1 MAQNFMDR
9 MSEIGEERVRLAV
22 ERRMAVIRREAEDR
36 EEEKRGFL
44 QELAPALTKYSET
57 KELFTTY
64 KLGKAVYGRRYLD
77 SDQLNGEYY
86 CFVLPAKIGATLQ
99 ELAEIG
105 VLKCIE
111 GVNNPHC
118 PYLYQFA

>member
-9 MSEIGEERVRLAV
+9 MNEISEERVRLVV
-22 ERRMAVIRREAEDR
+22 ERRIAVIQREAEER
-36 EEEKRGFL
+36 QHEKQVFL
-44 QELAPALTKYSET
+44 RELAPVLNQYNET

-77 SDQLNGEYY
+77 SDQINGEYY

-111 GVNNPHC
+111 GLNNPHC

>member
-1 MAQNFMDR
+1 MAQNFLDR
-9 MSEIGEERVRLAV
+9 MSEISEERVRLAV
-22 ERRMAVIRREAEDR
+22 ERRIEAIRKEAEDR
-36 EEEKRGFL
+36 QEEKQNFL
-44 QELAPALTKYSET
+44 RELAPALEQYSQT

-64 KLGKAVYGRRYLD
+64 KLGKAVYGRRYLGD
-77 SDQLNGEYY
+77 YEENYY
-86 CFVLPAKIGATLQ
+86 NFGLPAKIGAALQ

>member
-9 MSEIGEERVRLAV
+9 MNEISEERVRLVV
-22 ERRMAVIRREAEDR
+22 ERRIAAIQREAEER
-36 EEEKRGFL
+36 QHEKQVFL
-44 QELAPALTKYSET
+44 RELAPALNRYNET

-64 KLGKAVYGRRYLD
+64 KLGRAIYGSRYLGD
-77 SDQLNGEYY
+77 YEDNYY
-86 CFVLPAKIGATLQ
+86 NFVLPARIGAALQ

-111 GVNNPHC
+111 GLNNPHC

>member
-9 MSEIGEERVRLAV
+9 MNEISEERVRLVV
-22 ERRMAVIRREAEDR
+22 ERRIAAIQREAEER
-36 EEEKRGFL
+36 QHEKQVFL
-44 QELAPALTKYSET
+44 RELAPALNRYNET

-64 KLGKAVYGRRYLD
+64 KLGRAIYGSRYLGD
-77 SDQLNGEYY
+77 YNDNYY
-86 CFVLPAKIGATLQ
+86 NCVLPAKIGATLQ

-111 GVNNPHC
+111 GLNNPHC

>member
-1 MAQNFMDR
+1 MAQNFLDR
-9 MSEIGEERVRLAV
+9 MSEISEERVRLAV
-22 ERRMAVIRREAEDR
+22 ERRIEAIRKEAEDR
-36 EEEKRGFL
+36 QEEKQNFL
-44 QELAPALTKYSET
+44 RVLAPALEQYSQT

-64 KLGKAVYGRRYLD
+64 KLGKAVYGRRYLGYD
-77 SDQLNGEYY
+77 EDNYY
-86 CFVLPAKIGATLQ
+86 NFVLPAKIGATLQ

-111 GVNNPHC
+111 GVNNPYC

>member
-1 MAQNFMDR
+1 MAQSFLDR
-9 MSEIGEERVRLAV
+9 MSEISEERVRLAV
-22 ERRMAVIRREAEDR
+22 ERRIEAIRKEAEDR
-36 EEEKRGFL
+36 QEEKQNFL
-44 QELAPALTKYSET
+44 RELAPTLEQYSQT

-64 KLGKAVYGRRYLD
+64 KLGKAVYGRRYLGD
-77 SDQLNGEYY
+77 YEENYY
-86 CFVLPAKIGATLQ
+86 NFVLPAKIGAALQ

>member
-22 ERRMAVIRREAEDR
+22 ERRMAVIRREAEER

-44 QELAPALTKYSET
+44 KELAPALTQYSET

-64 KLGKAVYGRRYLD
+64 KLGKAVYGRRYLNQFD
-77 SDQLNGEYY
+77 DEYY
-86 CFVLPAKIGATLQ
+86 RFVLPAKIGTALQ

>member
-9 MSEIGEERVRLAV
+9 MAEIGEERVRLAV
-22 ERRMAVIRREAEDR
+22 ERRMASIRREIEGR
-36 EEEKRGFL
+36 QEEKEDFL
-44 QELAPALTKYSET
+44 RELAPALNQYNET

-77 SDQLNGEYY
+77 SDQFDGAYY
-86 CFVLPAKIGATLQ
+86 NFVLPAKIGATLQ

-105 VLKCIE
+105 VLKCVE

>member
-9 MSEIGEERVRLAV
+9 MAEIGEERARLAV
-22 ERRMAVIRREAEDR
+22 ERRIAAIRREIADRQAEK
-36 EEEKRGFL
+36 EEFL
-44 QELAPALTKYSET
+44 RELAPVLNRYNET

-64 KLGKAVYGRRYLD
+64 KLGRAIYGSRYLGD
-77 SDQLNGEYY
+77 YEDHYY
-86 CFVLPAKIGATLQ
+86 NYVLPAKIGATLQ

-111 GVNNPHC
+111 GLNNPHC

>member
-1 MAQNFMDR
+1 MAQSFLDR
-9 MSEIGEERVRLAV
+9 MNEIGEARVRLTI
-22 ERRMAVIRREAEDR
+22 ERRIESIRREAENHQK
-36 EEEKRGFL
+36 EKQDFL
-44 QELAPALTKYSET
+44 RELAPVLNQYNET

-64 KLGKAVYGRRYLD
+64 KLGKAVYGRRYLGD
-77 SDQLNGEYY
+77 YENNYY
-86 CFVLPAKIGATLQ
+86 NFVLPAKIGAALQ

-111 GVNNPHC
+111 GINHPCC

>member
-1 MAQNFMDR
+1 MAQNFLDR
-9 MSEIGEERVRLAV
+9 MSEISEERVRLAV
-22 ERRMAVIRREAEDR
+22 ERRIEAIRKEAEDR
-36 EEEKRGFL
+36 QEEKQNFL
-44 QELAPALTKYSET
+44 RELAPALEQYSQT

-64 KLGKAVYGRRYLD
+64 KLGKAVYGRRYLGD
-77 SDQLNGEYY
+77 YEENYY
-86 CFVLPAKIGATLQ
+86 NFVLPAKIGAALQ

>member
-9 MSEIGEERVRLAV
+9 INEISEERVRLVV
-22 ERRMAVIRREAEDR
+22 ERRIAAIQREAEER
-36 EEEKRGFL
+36 QHEKQVFL
-44 QELAPALTKYSET
+44 RELAPALNRYNET

-64 KLGKAVYGRRYLD
+64 KLGRAIYGSRYLGD
-77 SDQLNGEYY
+77 YEDNYY
-86 CFVLPAKIGATLQ
+86 NFVLPARIGAALQ

-111 GVNNPHC
+111 GLNNPHC